1 MKAKATLARARLSQ
15 RRTGEP
21 AVGESAQLPG
31 ARPGFGAAIAFEL
44 TKLWAVRST
53 RITLAVMMVGQVAM
67 AWLLGFSAKA
77 SGDNGYEAV
86 MPAPFIALVCLNL
99 AQLFIAT
106 LAALSITSEYSNGTI
121 ISSLQAVPVRTRL
134 LGAKAAVLGIVG
146 LGSGVVLVGTGT
158 LVAALAA
165 GTYGAFTVSD
175 LLLALAG
182 GGVYLGML
190 ALVMLGL
197 GALLRSTAGAIT
209 GAFVLLFGLPQIL
222 PQILPLF
229 AVDWVQRVVGY
240 LPTTAGQVLGTGAVE
255 PYGAATAI
263 TVLVAWAGV
272 LLGAGMWVFTRRDA

>member
-1 MKAKATLARARLSQ
+1 MSGMKATQVDSMKQAARAGAGGA
-15 RRTGEP
+15 RTVEAGP
-21 AVGESAQLPG
+21 
-31 ARPGFGAAIAFEL
+31 RPGFRAAMAFEF

-53 RITLAVMMVGQVAM
+53 RTTLAVALAAQLAM
-67 AWLLGFSAKA
+67 AWLIGFSAWA
-77 SGDNGYEAV
+77 SGANGYESA
-86 MPAPFIALVCLNL
+86 MPAPFMALACLQL

-106 LAALSITSEYSNGTI
+106 LAALAITSEYSNGTI
-121 ISSLQAVPVRTRL
+121 ISSLQAVPVRSRL

-146 LGSGVVLVGTGT
+146 LGSGVVLVGSGT

-165 GTYGAFTVSD
+165 GTYGAFTVYD

-190 ALVMLGL
+190 ALVMLGI

-222 PQILPLF
+222 PLF
-229 AVDWVQRVVGY
+229 AVDWVQRVVVY

-263 TVLVAWAGV
+263 AVLVAWAGV